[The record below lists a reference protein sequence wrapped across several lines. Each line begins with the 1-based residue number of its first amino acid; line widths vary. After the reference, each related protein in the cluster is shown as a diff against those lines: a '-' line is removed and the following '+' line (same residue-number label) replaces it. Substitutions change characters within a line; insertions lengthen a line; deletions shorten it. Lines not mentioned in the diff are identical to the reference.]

1 MLQSYLEGGV
11 KKSQEVEGGRALGG
25 GEEEREK
32 KGQDQMWEKAGEM
45 YRGSRNWIQLFS
57 NEEWGAANKKV
68 SDDRRARGSQDTTGM
83 TLAEIPN
90 KEEKEPVETI
100 SRG

>member
-1 MLQSYLEGGV
+1 MIRYGKRWGRSIEG
-11 KKSQEVEGGRALGG
+11 QEIEQRCVAMGDGELGG
-25 GEEEREK
+25 SHQKVPDAR
-32 KGQDQMWEKAGEM
+32 KA
-45 YRGSRNWIQLFS
+45 R
-57 NEEWGAANKKV
+57 
-68 SDDRRARGSQDTTGM
+68 DSQDPTGM